1 MKQAGTVT
9 HSQSRA
15 GRKQWLEAAASWWRA
30 RVTWL
35 AAWRAQPCLAQ
46 QASNVHTAAASP
58 GVATPLTALLSRHV
72 LQDGE
77 IILLVLKPS
86 MWFIILSML
95 RFAAAVGIVV
105 LAAVV
110 YDERLPGQVR
120 TYVEA
125 GIFVLGG
132 RLMWSVLSW
141 MGRWYMLTDMRIV
154 SICGVFGLNI
164 FDCPLRKV
172 ARTRILYTTRE
183 RLLRVGS
190 IEIIPSDQT
199 LPIGLWQTVARPIQ
213 VHEQI
218 ISAITRARQG
228 GRMCDNGG

>member
-1 MKQAGTVT
+1 MKQAETVT
-9 HSQSRA
+9 NAQRPQASRQ
-15 GRKQWLEAAASWWRA
+15 GLEAVGPWMRAWVARLMMWRA
-30 RVTWL
+30 
-35 AAWRAQPCLAQ
+35 APCLAQ
-46 QASNVHTAAASP
+46 QASNAQTATAAP

-86 MWFIILSML
+86 LWFIILSML

-120 TYVEA
+120 TWVEA

-154 SICGVFGLNI
+154 SIWGVFGLHI

-199 LPIGLWQTVARPIQ
+199 LPIGLWQTVARPVQ

-218 ISAITRARQG
+218 HSAITRARQG